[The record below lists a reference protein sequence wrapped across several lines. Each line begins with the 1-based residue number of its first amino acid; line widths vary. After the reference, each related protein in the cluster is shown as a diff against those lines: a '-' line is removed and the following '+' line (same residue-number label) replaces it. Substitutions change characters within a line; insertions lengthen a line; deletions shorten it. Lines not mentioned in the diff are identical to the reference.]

1 MPAGDVGEALRSVAE
16 ADGTEGNRERAGRT
30 EGVGFLLRA
39 GIGQVPRQLSGGLL
53 KHSLNVYDEAMLVRD
68 AQLGLK
74 PDIAAR
80 LPTDSIAIVALL
92 HDICKAEVYK
102 EMEKF
107 RKDKYGQ

>member
-1 MPAGDVGEALRSVAE
+1 
-16 ADGTEGNRERAGRT
+16 
-30 EGVGFLLRA
+30 
-39 GIGQVPRQLSGGLL
+39 
-53 KHSLNVYDEAMLVRD
+53 MLVRD